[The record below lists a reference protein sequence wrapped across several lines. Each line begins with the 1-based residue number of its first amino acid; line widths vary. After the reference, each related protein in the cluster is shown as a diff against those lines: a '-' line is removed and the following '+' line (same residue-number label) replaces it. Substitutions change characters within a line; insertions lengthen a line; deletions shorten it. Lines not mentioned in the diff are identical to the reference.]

1 MLRLLQQSSGI
12 REVLTQWHSCQ
23 ERSPI
28 GCPRAA
34 MRIDALKDSRLIPNI
49 DKRVFENNG
58 TRLFDLKADLGQL
71 NPIQDAVVEQR
82 LRAGI
87 VGILRAHDAP
97 HELYARYGLP
107 IE

>member
-1 MLRLLQQSSGI
+1 MPMHIRSMFSAKELQTAELVRDFSFTK
-12 REVLTQWHSCQ
+12 EMPV
-23 ERSPI
+23 
-28 GCPRAA
+28 
-34 MRIDALKDSRLIPNI
+34 MRIDALKDSRRIPNI
-49 DKRVFENNG
+49 DKRVFENSG
-58 TRLFDLKADLGQL
+58 TQLFDLKADPGQL
-71 NPIQDAVVEQR
+71 NPIQDTVVEER